1 MSVGQKLAKL
11 KIRSTRVTFL
21 SLHDLEAAPEETMQV
36 RMLIKSSTE
45 SLGPYLFGEIE
56 FWNFLGCHSWD
67 TRGGVRTNP
76 PPHGTV
82 PAKSPHGIG
91 LKLFFFMPHTKNSQP
106 KISQHMIQP
115 QLPLL
120 HHHLTITA
128 NPTSLFGVII
138 VISGVSNCGPPQW
151 PSLRYLASSYS

>member
-1 MSVGQKLAKL
+1 MLSFFICCPSTTSVFRFKLFYMPKAGLEQNQLQTKMAQQNGL
-11 KIRSTRVTFL
+11 IFTFNTCTTAL
-21 SLHDLEAAPEETMQV
+21 A
-36 RMLIKSSTE
+36 SS
-45 SLGPYLFGEIE
+45 
-56 FWNFLGCHSWD
+56 
-67 TRGGVRTNP
+67 
-76 PPHGTV
+76 
-82 PAKSPHGIG
+82 

-128 NPTSLFGVII
+128 NLTSLFGVII
-138 VISGVSNCGPPQW
+138 VISGVSNCGPPQL

>member
-1 MSVGQKLAKL
+1 MLSFFICCPSTTSVFRFKLFYVPKAGLEQNQLQTKMAQQNGL
-11 KIRSTRVTFL
+11 IFTFNTCTTAL
-21 SLHDLEAAPEETMQV
+21 A
-36 RMLIKSSTE
+36 SS
-45 SLGPYLFGEIE
+45 
-56 FWNFLGCHSWD
+56 
-67 TRGGVRTNP
+67 V
-76 PPHGTV
+76 
-82 PAKSPHGIG
+82 
-91 LKLFFFMPHTKNSQP
+91 KLFFFMPHTKNSQP

-138 VISGVSNCGPPQW
+138 VISGVSNCGPQQW

>member
-1 MSVGQKLAKL
+1 MLSFFICCPSTTSVFRFKLFYVPKAGLEQNQLHTKMAQQNGL
-11 KIRSTRVTFL
+11 IFTFNRVTNTCTTAL
-21 SLHDLEAAPEETMQV
+21 A
-36 RMLIKSSTE
+36 SS
-45 SLGPYLFGEIE
+45 
-56 FWNFLGCHSWD
+56 
-67 TRGGVRTNP
+67 
-76 PPHGTV
+76 
-82 PAKSPHGIG
+82 
-91 LKLFFFMPHTKNSQP
+91 LKLLFFMPHTKNSQP

-120 HHHLTITA
+120 HHHHLTITA